1 MVYLY
6 CAECHLNGDRAQK
19 LDPLER
25 IKLKKVSFIEFEDM
39 IADGIFRQCLGVT
52 AWERYKVLKHIKLW
66 WS

>member
-1 MVYLY
+1 M
-6 CAECHLNGDRAQK
+6 NGDRAQK